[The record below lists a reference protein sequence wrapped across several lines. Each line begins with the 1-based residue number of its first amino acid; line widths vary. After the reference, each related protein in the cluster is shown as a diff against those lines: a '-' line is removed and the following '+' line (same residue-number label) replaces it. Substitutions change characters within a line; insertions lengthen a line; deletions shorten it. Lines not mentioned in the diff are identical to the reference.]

1 MVSIPSLWLPILVA
15 AVLVFVVSSLVHMV
29 LGWHRSDYSALP
41 DEAATLETLGRQSLA
56 PGLYPFPHCPD
67 HKDMGKPEMQARFA
81 KGPVGFVTVIP
92 SGPPN
97 MGVYLGTWF
106 AFCLVVGVFV
116 AYLAGRTLAPGAH
129 YLAVF
134 RVAGATAFMAYGLGQ
149 VVDSIWKGQ
158 RWSATFRHVVDGL
171 AYALVTGGA
180 FGWLWPR

>member
-1 MVSIPSLWLPILVA
+1 MTTLAALWLPILLA
-15 AVLVFVVSSLVHMV
+15 AVAVFFVSSLVHMV
-29 LGWHRSDYSALP
+29 LQIHAGDYRKLPNEDAAL
-41 DEAATLETLGRQSLA
+41 EALRQQSLV
-56 PGLYPFPHCPD
+56 PGMYVLPHCASP
-67 HKDMGKPEMQARFA
+67 KEMGTPEMIAKYE
-81 KGPVGFVTVIP
+81 KGPVAHLTVLP

-116 AYLAGRTLAPGAH
+116 AYLTGRTLAPGAP
-129 YLAVF
+129 YLAVH

-158 RWSATFRHVVDGL
+158 RWSATLRHVVDGL
-171 AYALVTGGA
+171 LYALVTGGA